1 MLIEFRSDGSIIPE
15 RLLKWMKN
23 STYLIKLRKDQKVFI
38 DKDWVSVDDRL
49 KTIEEISYSLGYI
62 TE

>member
-1 MLIEFRSDGSIIPE
+1 
-15 RLLKWMKN
+15 MKN